1 MIQRNDKQARGTSKN
16 ETRMG
21 SRAGSRRPQMETDR
35 YEETPSRL
43 ALFTEPPHD
52 KPVYSIGEL
61 VTVAY
66 ERAGLLADDADT
78 EALVATRLLAEWL
91 IHARSMTPLAE
102 PSAESSRIRRALPRQ
117 QREGR
122 VHRAS
127 SSRRNAFA
135 NARGFR
141 AAA

>member
-1 MIQRNDKQARGTSKN
+1 MIQRNDKQAHGRSKN

-21 SRAGSRRPQMETDR
+21 SRARNQRPQAETER

-43 ALFTEPPHD
+43 ALFTDPPHD

-66 ERAGLLADDADT
+66 ERAGLLAEDKAK

-91 IHARSMTPLAE
+91 IHARSMTSLAD
-102 PSAESSRIRRALPRQ
+102 PSAESSRIRSALPRQ